1 MKFSVRRFFS
11 GFCSYEIDA
20 DDEIS
25 AYEKAKALLIDED
38 EILSTLKD
46 WKECDEVIPENDYS
60 RKSN

>member
-1 MKFSVRRFFS
+1 MKFIVRRYFS

-25 AYEKAKALLIDED
+25 AYEKAKALPIDED
-38 EILSTLKD
+38 EILRTLED